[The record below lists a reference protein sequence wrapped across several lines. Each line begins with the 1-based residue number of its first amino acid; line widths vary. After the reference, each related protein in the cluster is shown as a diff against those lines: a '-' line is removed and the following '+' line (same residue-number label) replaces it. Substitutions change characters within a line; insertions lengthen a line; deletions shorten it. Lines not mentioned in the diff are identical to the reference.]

1 MKHMTRKNIF
11 LCFWIG
17 VPIIA
22 FAIALLVFAYL
33 GTFSRYQ
40 ADDFCIAGYVR
51 SMGFWTTQTYLYTNW
66 ANSFT
71 TNFLLSTI
79 VLVGPRILPV
89 LPALVLLFWVFTI
102 YWFISNAFPSLV
114 YGRAILLAEMLVFFV
129 VLEAPDRY
137 QILYWL
143 SGMIPYLLSLVL
155 LTFLGA
161 ITLVMAKRIIIKPNM
176 MMYFGMGLASFLIG
190 GFSETT
196 VALQTGIFALALIGV
211 CSAHKKGI
219 PRRRILI
226 LLGIGFVSTLLSMLV
241 LIIAPGNIV
250 RQALLPPPPNLITLV
265 TLSLRFALD
274 FSRDSLKS
282 LPLPTALSLILP
294 MLLAHAGTTRP
305 ECSRVPKEI
314 FIRFMLFLL
323 IAPIIGYLL
332 IVCIC
337 APSVYG
343 ESAYPEPRV
352 FIAARY
358 VMVAV
363 TMFEGIVLGIL
374 LGNLSFNW
382 KTNFSRHRIKIVVAC
397 FLIFASSYPLRA
409 ALLTSAQIPEYRS
422 RAMLLD
428 ARDTK
433 IRIAIEQGITNVV
446 VQAVDSAHLLMEL
459 GPNVDLWVNRCAA
472 NYYGA
477 ESIQATIP

>member
-1 MKHMTRKNIF
+1 MTRKKVI
-11 LCFWIG
+11 LYFWIG

-22 FAIALLVFAYL
+22 FAIALLIFAYL

-40 ADDFCIAGYVR
+40 ADDYCIAAYVR
-51 SMGFWTTQTYLYTNW
+51 LMGFWKTQTYMYTNW
-66 ANSFT
+66 ANSFS

-79 VLVGPRILPV
+79 VFIGPRILPA
-89 LPALVLLFWVFTI
+89 LPALVLLFWVFAI
-102 YWFISNAFPSLV
+102 YWCISNALPSLV
-114 YGRAILLAEMLVFFV
+114 HGIAFLLAEMLVFFV
-129 VLEAPDRY
+129 IFEAPERY
-137 QILYWL
+137 QTLYWL

-155 LTFLGA
+155 LTFLGH
-161 ITLVMAKRIIIKPNM
+161 ITLVMAKRIIIKPNWM
-176 MMYFGMGLASFLIG
+176 IYVGMGLASFLIG

-196 VALQTGIFALALIGV
+196 VALQIGVFSLALIGV
-211 CSAHKKGI
+211 WFAHKKGT
-219 PRRRILI
+219 PRRGFI

-250 RQALLPPPPNLITLV
+250 RQALLPPPPNLIKLV

-294 MLLAHAGTTRP
+294 MLLAYVGTTRQ
-305 ECSRVPKEI
+305 EYFKVLKVDSVRLI
-314 FIRFMLFLL
+314 LFLL

-343 ESAYPEPRV
+343 ESAYPEQRV
-352 FIAARY
+352 LIAARY
-358 VMVAV
+358 VMVTV
-363 TMFEGIVLGIL
+363 TMFEGTLLGIL
-374 LGNLSFNW
+374 IS
-382 KTNFSRHRIKIVVAC
+382 NFSSSWNTKFSQYSIKIIVAC
-397 FLIFASSYPLRA
+397 FLILASSYPLRA
-409 ALLTSAQIPEYRS
+409 ALLTSVQIPEYRS

-428 ARDTK
+428 ARDLK
-433 IRIAIEQGITNVV
+433 IRIAVEQGITNVV
-446 VQAVDSAHLLMEL
+446 VQAIDSTHLLMEL

-472 NYYGA
+472 RYYGA
-477 ESIQATIP
+477 KSIQASIP

>member
-1 MKHMTRKNIF
+1 MKHMTRNKII

-22 FAIALLVFAYL
+22 FTTALLVFAYL

-40 ADDFCIAGYVR
+40 ADDYCIAAYVR
-51 SMGFWTTQTYLYTNW
+51 LMGFWKTQTHMYTTW

-102 YWFISNAFPSLV
+102 YWFISNALPSSV
-114 YGRAILLAEMLVFFV
+114 HGIAILLAEMLVFFV
-129 VLEAPDRY
+129 ILEAPDRY

-155 LTFLGA
+155 LTFLGC
-161 ITLVMAKRIIIKPNM
+161 ITLIMAKRIINKPDW
-176 MMYFGMGLASFLIG
+176 MMYLGMGVASFFIG

-196 VALQTGIFALALIGV
+196 VALQTGVFALALIGV
-211 CSAHKKGI
+211 WCAYKKGI
-219 PRRRILI
+219 PRRVII
-226 LLGIGFVSTLLSMLV
+226 LLGVGFVSTLLSMLV

-274 FSRDSLKS
+274 FSRGSLKS

-294 MLLAHAGTTRP
+294 MLLAYAGTTRQ
-305 ECSRVPKEI
+305 EYLKVPKVNS
-314 FIRFMLFLL
+314 IRLMLLLL
-323 IAPIIGYLL
+323 IAPIIAYLL

-363 TMFEGIVLGIL
+363 TMFEGFLLGIL
-374 LGNLSFNW
+374 IG
-382 KTNFSRHRIKIVVAC
+382 NFSSGWNDKFAQYSIKLVIAC
-397 FLIFASSYPLRA
+397 FLLLASIYPLRA

-433 IRIAIEQGITNVV
+433 IRIAVEQGITNVV
-446 VQAVDSAHLLMEL
+446 VQAVNSTHLLMEL

-472 NYYGA
+472 SYYGA
-477 ESIQATIP
+477 GSIQATIP

>member
-1 MKHMTRKNIF
+1 MKQMTRKKVIF
-11 LCFWIG
+11 YFWIG
-17 VPIIA
+17 IPIIA

-79 VLVGPRILPV
+79 VLIGPRLLPV

-102 YWFISNAFPSLV
+102 YWFISNALPLLDHGV
-114 YGRAILLAEMLVFFV
+114 AILFAEMLVFFV

-196 VALQTGIFALALIGV
+196 VALQVGVFALALIGV
-211 CSAHKKGI
+211 WFAHKKGTPQRGI
-219 PRRRILI
+219 V

-250 RQALLPPPPNLITLV
+250 RQALLPPPPGIIKLV

-294 MLLAHAGTTRP
+294 MILTYVGTTRQ
-305 ECSRVPKEI
+305 EYYKVPKVDSVRSI
-314 FIRFMLFLL
+314 LFLL

-343 ESAYPEPRV
+343 ESAYPEQRV
-352 FIAARY
+352 LVAARY
-358 VMVAV
+358 VMVTV
-363 TMFEGIVLGIL
+363 TMFEGSLLGIL
-374 LGNLSFNW
+374 MG
-382 KTNFSRHRIKIVVAC
+382 NFSSGWNAKSTQHSIKIVIAC
-397 FLIFASSYPLRA
+397 FLILASFYPLRA
-409 ALLTSAQIPEYRS
+409 ALLTSSQIPE
-422 RAMLLD
+422 
-428 ARDTK
+428 
-433 IRIAIEQGITNVV
+433 
-446 VQAVDSAHLLMEL
+446 
-459 GPNVDLWVNRCAA
+459 
-472 NYYGA
+472 
-477 ESIQATIP
+477 

>member
-1 MKHMTRKNIF
+1 MTRKKVI
-11 LCFWIG
+11 LYFWIG
-17 VPIIA
+17 IPIIA

-40 ADDFCIAGYVR
+40 ADDYCIAAHVR
-51 SMGFWTTQTYLYTNW
+51 SMGFWKTQTYMYTNW

-102 YWFISNAFPSLV
+102 YWFISNALPSLV
-114 YGRAILLAEMLVFFV
+114 HGRAILLAEMLVFFV
-129 VLEAPDRY
+129 ILEAPERY
-137 QILYWL
+137 QTLFWL

-155 LTFLGA
+155 LTFLGC
-161 ITLVMAKRIIIKPNM
+161 ITLVMAKHIIKPNLM
-176 MMYFGMGLASFLIG
+176 LYAGMGLASFLIG

-196 VALQTGIFALALIGV
+196 VALQVGVFALALIGV
-211 CSAHKKGI
+211 WFAHKKGTPQRGI
-219 PRRRILI
+219 I

-250 RQALLPPPPNLITLV
+250 RQALLPPPPGIIKLV

-294 MLLAHAGTTRP
+294 MILTYVGATRQ
-305 ECSRVPKEI
+305 EYYKAPKVDSVRSI
-314 FIRFMLFLL
+314 LFLL

-343 ESAYPEPRV
+343 ESAYPEQRV
-352 FIAARY
+352 LVAARY
-358 VMVAV
+358 VMVTV
-363 TMFEGIVLGIL
+363 TMFEGSLLGIL
-374 LGNLSFNW
+374 IG
-382 KTNFSRHRIKIVVAC
+382 NFSSGWNAKFTQHSIKIVIAC
-397 FLIFASSYPLRA
+397 FLIPASFYPLRA

-433 IRIAIEQGITNVV
+433 IRVAVEQGITNVV
-446 VQAVDSAHLLMEL
+446 VQAVDSTHLLMEL

-477 ESIQATIP
+477 NSIQATIP

>member
-1 MKHMTRKNIF
+1 MKHMTRKKII

-17 VPIIA
+17 VPIFA

-40 ADDFCIAGYVR
+40 ADDYCIAAYVR
-51 SMGFWTTQTYLYTNW
+51 LMGFWKTQTHMYTNW

-89 LPALVLLFWVFTI
+89 LPALVLLLWVFTI
-102 YWFISNAFPSLV
+102 YWFISNALPSLV
-114 YGRAILLAEMLVFFV
+114 HGIAILLAEMLVFFV
-129 VLEAPDRY
+129 ILEAPDRY

-155 LTFLGA
+155 LTFLGG

-176 MMYFGMGLASFLIG
+176 MMYFGMGLASFFIG

-196 VALQTGIFALALIGV
+196 VALQTGVFALALIGV
-211 CSAHKKGI
+211 WCTHKKGI
-219 PRRRILI
+219 PRRRII
-226 LLGIGFVSTLLSMLV
+226 LLGIGFVSTFLSMLV

-250 RQALLPPPPNLITLV
+250 RQALLPPPPNLITLI
-265 TLSLRFALD
+265 TLSLHFASD
-274 FSRDSLKS
+274 FSRGSLKS

-294 MLLAHAGTTRP
+294 MLLAYAGTTRQ
-305 ECSRVPKEI
+305 EYFKVPKVNL
-314 FIRFMLFLL
+314 IRLMLLLL

-332 IVCIC
+332 IVFIC

-352 FIAARY
+352 LIAARY

-363 TMFEGIVLGIL
+363 TMFEGTLLGIL
-374 LGNLSFNW
+374 LGNFSTNW
-382 KTNFSRHRIKIVVAC
+382 KIKFSRHSIKIVVAC

-433 IRIAIEQGITNVV
+433 IRIAVEQGITNVV

-477 ESIQATIP
+477 TSIQASIP